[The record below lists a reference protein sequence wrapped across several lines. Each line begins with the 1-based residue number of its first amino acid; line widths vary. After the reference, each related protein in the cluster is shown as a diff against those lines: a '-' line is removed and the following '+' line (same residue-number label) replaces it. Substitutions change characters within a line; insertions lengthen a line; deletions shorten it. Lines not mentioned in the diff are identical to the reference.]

1 MSPKQPV
8 TAKQRETADA
18 NAWLVT
24 GEDPALVGEAVAG
37 LIAQLVGASERS
49 LVLEDFSGEE
59 VDVAAMAGACRTPP
73 FLGDRRVVVLREAG
87 RFNFDQLQ
95 PLLSYLE
102 EPLPTTKLVVSGGGG
117 PLPAKFVNGF
127 KAAPGTVA
135 VSGDVSSR
143 EAHNWVT
150 QRVAQGPVSLAP
162 AAAALVESH
171 LGEDLNRLGAL
182 LATLE
187 AAYGPGAKIGPEELA
202 PYLGRPGSVPP
213 WDLTDA
219 IDKGETEVALIVLHR
234 LMDAG
239 GRHPLVVLAVLQRH
253 FGNVLRVQSPDV
265 ATEAQAAEALG
276 IAKGRST
283 FPAKKA
289 LDAARRLGPRG
300 SADSVMAL
308 ADAELAIKGKL
319 DWEPELV
326 LEVLVARL
334 CRLSRSA
341 RGAAA
346 PPGGRSRSRQSTP
359 SIRA

>member
-1 MSPKQPV
+1 M
-8 TAKQRETADA
+8 
-18 NAWLVT
+18 
-24 GEDPALVGEAVAG
+24 
-37 LIAQLVGASERS
+37 
-49 LVLEDFSGEE
+49 
-59 VDVAAMAGACRTPP
+59 
-73 FLGDRRVVVLREAG
+73 
-87 RFNFDQLQ
+87 
-95 PLLSYLE
+95 
-102 EPLPTTKLVVSGGGG
+102 
-117 PLPAKFVNGF
+117 
-127 KAAPGTVA
+127 
-135 VSGDVSSR
+135 
-143 EAHNWVT
+143 
-150 QRVAQGPVSLAP
+150 
-162 AAAALVESH
+162 
-171 LGEDLNRLGAL
+171 
-182 LATLE
+182 ATLE

-219 IDKGETEVALIVLHR
+219 IDKGETEVALTVLHR

-265 ATEAQAAEALG
+265 ATEGQAAEALG

-300 SADSVMAL
+300 SADAVMAL

-341 RGAAA
+341 RGA
-346 PPGGRSRSRQSTP
+346 PPPSSGRGRTPRPEREWRYCANVTDRPVTRPTVAGHSRC
-359 SIRA
+359 A